1 MFTNEL
7 VPISKLIAILAA
19 LFATNLAYA
28 YDNNELNLSGTVISE
43 INLSTLIEKTNAVEA
58 NANLYYNTTKSLAA
72 IITSLKTINSTYDH
86 DYGSCARFNYFTIES
101 ITPISITINDT
112 NAWFWSAIAKNGNY
126 SENVISFVA
135 FADENNKSLT
145 IDSQWIK
152 DNYSYIDK
160 RYDYILN
167 YRIMAI
173 SPGDAKR
180 LLNGTLHKLKKGWN
194 VSFAN
199 IKRPA
204 APTIFIKSS
213 EYSNDNIT
221 LNIYSNLTENTTV
234 EIYGEL
240 RFLNNSKGSAID
252 VRNPRFN
259 RMITPGLNKVP
270 LLAKGLL
277 DGVIYLDVKRVGNG
291 NIFKD
296 KVFMTNGFWFVFSD
310 SGSHVNMIDENCTK
324 QGISQGL
331 SMPGCVDITGTIY
344 PGGYAGCAYNFNP
357 RLGLS
362 DISQYKALSFFAKG
376 TGKYRVQIE
385 TESVTDYNYHYYN
398 FTANNIWLQY
408 IIVLTSFHQHD
419 WGKKVDFTGKDVKN
433 VVWLSTDGSDNQ
445 KLDLS
450 IRDAC
455 FVNLSE

>member
-28 YDNNELNLSGTVISE
+28 YDNNELTLNGTVISE

-58 NANLYYNTTKSLAA
+58 NSILYNNTTTKSLAA
-72 IITSLKTINSTYDH
+72 IITSLKTKNGTYDH
-86 DYGSCARFNYFTIES
+86 DYGSCTRFNYFTIES

-112 NAWFWSAIAKNGNY
+112 NAWFWSTIAKNENY

-152 DNYSYIDK
+152 DSYSYVDK

-180 LLNGTLHKLKKGWN
+180 LLNGTLHNLKKGWN

-199 IKRPA
+199 IKRPTP
-204 APTIFIKSS
+204 PTIFIKSS

-221 LNIYSNLTENTTV
+221 LNVYSNLTEDTTV

-252 VRNPRFN
+252 IRKPRFN
-259 RMITPGLNKVP
+259 RTITPGLNRVP
-270 LLAKGLL
+270 LPAKGLL
-277 DGVIYLDVKRVGNG
+277 DGVIYLEVKRAGND

-296 KVFMTNGFWFVFSD
+296 KVFMTNGFWYVFS
-310 SGSHVNMIDENCTK
+310 DENCTK

-357 RLGLS
+357 RLGVT

-376 TGKYRVQIE
+376 IGKYRVQIE
-385 TESVTDYNYHYYN
+385 TESVTNYNYHYYN
-398 FTANNIWLQY
+398 FTANNNLWLQY
-408 IIVLTSFHQHD
+408 IIVLTSFHQHN

-433 VVWLSTDGSDNQ
+433 VVWLSTDSSDNQ

-455 FVNLSE
+455 FINLSK